1 MFRVGIFQGF
11 TSQLS
16 LENFDTDYV
25 KEANLRILGW
35 VVLSASVTK
44 LFQYDKLQFKI
55 HITSWYKEK

>member
-25 KEANLRILGW
+25 KEANLRILG
-35 VVLSASVTK
+35 
-44 LFQYDKLQFKI
+44 
-55 HITSWYKEK
+55 